1 MLCYWK
7 VPCPQDNVSRLSLTP
22 EGSCR
27 QRRAVPGGGG
37 SPPCLLSADA
47 VILQS
52 RSLLC
57 LEGLS
62 CHLHVAFHSLIH
74 SLTHSLTHSFMHS
87 FPPSSSHPFS
97 PSSNHSF
104 PHSFTPSFIHDC
116 GTWRVECLGVSVW
129 DPRYGGQVS
138 FHGNT
143 ASLTCVLC
151 GCFYSGRAV
160 MSSDLLFSQCCTVPF
175 PAPQRKGWQYSP

>member
-1 MLCYWK
+1 ML
-7 VPCPQDNVSRLSLTP
+7 PQP
-22 EGSCR
+22 
-27 QRRAVPGGGG
+27 QA
-37 SPPCLLSADA
+37 
-47 VILQS
+47 
-52 RSLLC
+52 LLC
-57 LEGLS
+57 KVGAESMCGPWQGH
-62 CHLHVAFHSLIH
+62 HLLRPPIAQQLPRSPRGVSEARAML
-74 SLTHSLTHSFMHS
+74 LALTHSFTHSFIHSFILSLTHS